1 MLFFFFPSE
10 YDSFTKIKKKKKC
23 RTYGDR
29 CNLSNRFAR
38 RVVLSSQL
46 RLLRLHLDRFKLLL
60 LSKLF
65 RDGKEEE
72 NDLFAAHFVSFASN
86 LASISFRQRKLE
98 AVPLARRVATKS
110 RV

>member
-1 MLFFFFPSE
+1 MLFFFFSSE
-10 YDSFTKIKKKKKC
+10 YDSFTKKKKKEC
-23 RTYGDR
+23 RTYGGR
-29 CNLSNRFAR
+29 YNLSNR

-72 NDLFAAHFVSFASN
+72 NDLFAAHFVSFTSN
-86 LASISFRQRKLE
+86 LASISFRQ
-98 AVPLARRVATKS
+98 
-110 RV
+110 

>member
-10 YDSFTKIKKKKKC
+10 YDSFTKKKKKC
-23 RTYGDR
+23 RTYDDR
-29 CNLSNRFAR
+29 YNLSNRFAR

-65 RDGKEEE
+65 PDGKE
-72 NDLFAAHFVSFASN
+72 NDLFAAHFVSFTSN

-98 AVPLARRVATKS
+98 AVLLARRVATKS